1 MTPIWVKWQQFHKN
15 IKYQK
20 SKMDLK
26 RELTS
31 LLIDSLEELIKIGS
45 SNSFW
50 GATRANSDAILALT
64 TCLPEFDYY
73 KLRSKCIEKII
84 KEANENNQ
92 FINWDEEIWDT
103 SIAIMALSSDIEN
116 SKTQIWK
123 ALSWIESKYIKLSQ
137 SWNEEVWETLLAL
150 NAITYSEKNKNNQE
164 NNYFEGSINWINSL
178 YDTPKKGIL
187 INWSSTALYLLF
199 AVNSSK
205 FNINTENK
213 KIIKEHIKAS
223 CEQILNS
230 SINTEES
237 VLWTSE
243 TWSNGLVLWAISE
256 AKMGMFDDEKL
267 VCIINWFRQQ
277 INLEDTPIEDKAF
290 ACIGLYKYLEYIEI
304 TENGSNIQISKTRE
318 KLQLKLSKLLNLR
331 VKDFEPK
338 PPLFDK
344 NYHSNYYTINLSK
357 RTVNIIL
364 IIIFTV
370 LLTYF
375 SILTS
380 NENDNFSKWLSII
393 PILLGVFATVSQL
406 MNFEILP
413 SNKNKNNEK

>member
-1 MTPIWVKWQQFHKN
+1 
-15 IKYQK
+15 
-20 SKMDLK
+20 MDLK
-26 RELTS
+26 KELTG
-31 LLIDSLEELIKIGS
+31 LLIDSLEELIRIGS

-73 KLRSKCIEKII
+73 RLKSKCVERIVREV
-84 KEANENNQ
+84 NESNQ
-92 FINWDEEIWDT
+92 FVNWDEEIWDT
-103 SIAIMALSSDIEN
+103 SIAIMALASDYGNNKDI
-116 SKTQIWK
+116 IHK
-123 ALSWIESKYIKLSQ
+123 ALCWIESKYIKLSQ

-150 NAITYSEKNKNNQE
+150 NAITYLGKNLYKSNNE
-164 NNYFEGSINWINSL
+164 INYFEGSINWINSL
-178 YDTPKKGIL
+178 YDTPRKGIL

-199 AVNSSK
+199 AVNSTR
-205 FNINTENK
+205 FDLNFENK
-213 KIIKEHIKAS
+213 KLIDEHIKTS

-230 SINTEES
+230 PISQYEDS
-237 VLWTSE
+237 FLWTSE

-256 AKMGMFDDEKL
+256 AKMGMFNYEKL
-267 VCIINWFRQQ
+267 KSIIDWFRKR
-277 INLEDTPIEDKAF
+277 ISLDETPIEDKAF
-290 ACIGLYKYLEYIEI
+290 ACIGLYKYLEYIESV
-304 TENGSNIQISKTRE
+304 ENKSDIGSQAKER
-318 KLQLKLSKLLNLR
+318 LQLRLSKLINLR

-344 NYHSNYYTINLSK
+344 SFHSNYYTINLSK
-357 RTVNIIL
+357 RTVNVTFIL
-364 IIIFTV
+364 IATV
-370 LLTYF
+370 ILTYF

-413 SNKNKNNEK
+413 SKNKNNEK